1 MTCDHDLAERERAE
15 RAESEARLWL
25 SEYNR
30 LRQEIADAT
39 ERCVAHLAE
48 RDALKAGCDVLRA
61 ELRSIGKA
69 LQDPQDNLTR
79 TTAEC
84 IASLRAERDALRD
97 DLHDLRRSTQ
107 ERIDRLESEGDNV
120 HKLNMALVAERD
132 ALRAENERQEQEI
145 ATSRQKHKED
155 AAQIVDLLHER
166 DALGVTLR
174 DELGRE
180 ADEQRT
186 RAEYAEAERDALRA
200 ERETLYREYIAAR
213 TEAEAVKAE
222 RDALKED
229 AERYRQLRKPHPRW
243 EVRYWNG
250 KWWDTLDA
258 LGLDAA
264 IDAGRGK

>member
-1 MTCDHDLAERERAE
+1 MAQRFCPHCNPCSHDGDERCRAPDPIAAQPDDVEALIARLEDNVRTSVECVLALRERVERAE
-15 RAESEARLWL
+15 GEARLWL

-39 ERCVAHLAE
+39 ARCVAHLAE

-97 DLHDLRRSTQ
+97 DLHGLRRSTQ

-132 ALRAENERQEQEI
+132 ALRAEL
-145 ATSRQKHKED
+145 AED
-155 AAQIVDLLHER
+155 AGGWA
-166 DALGVTLR
+166 
-174 DELGRE
+174 
-180 ADEQRT
+180 
-186 RAEYAEAERDALRA
+186 RAERAEAERDALRA
-200 ERETLYREYIAAR
+200 
-213 TEAEAVKAE
+213 
-222 RDALKED
+222 D
-229 AERYRQLRKPHPRW
+229 AERYRWLRAAQSQTARNWIVINNRNMYGEH
-243 EVRYWNG
+243 E
-250 KWWDTLDA
+250 
-258 LGLDAA
+258 LDAA
-264 IDAGRGK
+264 IDVARKV